1 MISVCFICLAVPLP
15 RLNDQWLFHLFGC
28 PFCPGKWVCDECTRD
43 GVVAEEL
50 ERKEI
55 ERQQEREREWE
66 QQSQNH
72 PPSLP
77 IAPANIKQG
86 WSQFCIH
93 IHMYKCMHVNLCLRQ
108 VADWLKLARVSF
120 KVCRLLFLSVCVCA
134 HVCTHSFTPPG
145 SLWR

>member
-1 MISVCFICLAVPLP
+1 M
-15 RLNDQWLFHLFGC
+15 
-28 PFCPGKWVCDECTRD
+28 CDECTRD

-86 WSQFCIH
+86 WSQFWID
-93 IHMYKCMHVNLCLRQ
+93 IHMYKCRHVNFCLRQ
-108 VADWLKLARVSF
+108 VVDGLKLVSF
-120 KVCRLLFLSVCVCA
+120 KVCIFFFRECV
-134 HVCTHSFTPPG
+134 
-145 SLWR
+145 

>member
-1 MISVCFICLAVPLP
+1 M
-15 RLNDQWLFHLFGC
+15 
-28 PFCPGKWVCDECTRD
+28 CDECTRD

-86 WSQFCIH
+86 WSQLCIY

-108 VADWLKLARVSF
+108 VVDGLKLVRVSF
-120 KVCRLLFLSVCVCA
+120 KVCRVFLVVFFSVCLCA
-134 HVCTHSFTPPG
+134 HTLLLHHDPCGG
-145 SLWR
+145 SLVQKCV

>member
-1 MISVCFICLAVPLP
+1 M
-15 RLNDQWLFHLFGC
+15 
-28 PFCPGKWVCDECTRD
+28 CDECTRD

-86 WSQFCIH
+86 WSQLCIY
-93 IHMYKCMHVNLCLRQ
+93 IHMYKCMHVNFCLRQ
-108 VADWLKLARVSF
+108 VVDGLKLGSF
-120 KVCRLLFLSVCVCA
+120 KVCSFFVCFLECVSVWLSFLLWQVGV
-134 HVCTHSFTPPG
+134 
-145 SLWR
+145 